1 MEGLAALFQEGLL
14 ALQRDLFQRLQ
25 AVGDEARAHHVHPAH
40 ALCGELLE
48 RGLGVGLE
56 PLRLAEARLEG
67 DQHALAR
74 HAETFGHQAA
84 GLVAL
89 AVIGVAEIERAPR
102 HAVEAQQQVLG
113 LAVDR
118 PVLAHALHQG
128 VDVAGVVV
136 EIAHEA
142 HLGLVAPPRQAAADL
157 VDYGGGG
164 APRVLRVHRHHQD
177 AGAAARA
184 HGVQG
189 VADRGRAVAHR
200 VVDVEPVVAV
210 LGEVAGEQLGLA
222 HRVHQQRRAL
232 VGPDAG
238 VLLRRGLG
246 PGGEDDAVE
255 DRPPHQARDLD
266 HARVGEE
273 LLEVGAQRGGG
284 GGGGGAE
291 VDQQHAGAWGAVVA
305 IDRFRP
311 GAGHRGPWVGF
322 VRAARRACRS
332 QCLEDRAFESS
343 RAVMSTIGI
352 TRS

>member
-1 MEGLAALFQEGLL
+1 MEGLAALFHESLL
-14 ALQRDLFQRLQ
+14 ALERDLFQRLQ
-25 AVGDEARAHHVHPAH
+25 TVGDEARAHHVHPPH
-40 ALCGELLE
+40 ALGGELLQG
-48 RGLGVGLE
+48 GLGVGLE

-67 DQHALAR
+67 DEHALAR
-74 HAETFGHQAA
+74 HAEAFGHQTA

-89 AVIGVAEIERAPR
+89 AVIGIAEIERAPR
-102 HAVEAQQQVLG
+102 HAVKAQQQALG
-113 LAVDR
+113 LAIGR

-136 EIAHEA
+136 EVAHEA
-142 HLGLVAPPRQAAADL
+142 HLGLVAPLRQAAADL
-157 VDYGGGG
+157 VDHGGGG
-164 APRVLRVHRHHQD
+164 ARGILRVHRHHQD

-184 HGVQG
+184 HRVQG
-189 VADRGRAVAHR
+189 IADRGRAVAHR

-222 HRVHQQRRAL
+222 YRVHQQRRAL

-238 VLLRRGLG
+238 VFLRRGLG
-246 PGGEDDAVE
+246 PGVEDDAVE
-255 DRPPHQARDLD
+255 DRPPYQARDLD

-273 LLEVGAQRGGG
+273 LLEVGAQRGSG

-291 VDQQHAGAWGAVVA
+291 VDQQHAGARGAVVA
-305 IDRFRP
+305 VDRFGP

-322 VRAARRACRS
+322 VRAVRRGRRS
-332 QCLEDRAFESS
+332 QCLEDRALESS